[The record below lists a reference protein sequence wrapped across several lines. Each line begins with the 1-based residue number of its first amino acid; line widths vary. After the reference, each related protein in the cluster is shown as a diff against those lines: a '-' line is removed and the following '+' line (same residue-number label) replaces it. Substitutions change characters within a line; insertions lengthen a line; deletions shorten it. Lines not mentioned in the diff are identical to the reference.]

1 MSTSW
6 ILISAFDPFRTEQ
19 RSFKMKSRTKARSI
33 ALQVLYEVDLC
44 GHQPGEVLAERFEE
58 LQENDS
64 LKVFISQIV
73 SGVVEYQQAL
83 DEFIADFAPDW
94 PLDQVAVI
102 DRNLLRIALWEI
114 AIYQKTPVKVAI
126 NEAVEL
132 AKVFGSDGSP
142 RFINGVLG
150 GIIENLNE
158 IKLSLEIVRDEDTE

>member
-1 MSTSW
+1 
-6 ILISAFDPFRTEQ
+6 
-19 RSFKMKSRTKARSI
+19 MKSRTKARSI

-44 GHQPGEVLAERFEE
+44 GHQPGLVLAEHFNR
-58 LQENDS
+58 LNMDDT
-64 LKVFISQIV
+64 LTDFISQIV
-73 SGVVEYQQAL
+73 SGVVEYQQTL

-114 AIYQKTPVKVAI
+114 AVYENTPVKVAI

-132 AKVFGSDGSP
+132 AKLYGSDGTA

-150 GIIENLNE
+150 GFIDNLDE
-158 IKLSLEIVRDEDTE
+158 IKVSLEILRDQEEE